1 MRFNKRYN
9 DEYWGIQENTF
20 VNNMAL
26 IMDGGATS
34 LNRLQYISQIA
45 AQMATYY
52 L

>member
-1 MRFNKRYN
+1 MGYSRKHVCEQYGFNN
-9 DEYWGIQENTF
+9 
-20 VNNMAL
+20 
-26 IMDGGATS
+26 GGATS